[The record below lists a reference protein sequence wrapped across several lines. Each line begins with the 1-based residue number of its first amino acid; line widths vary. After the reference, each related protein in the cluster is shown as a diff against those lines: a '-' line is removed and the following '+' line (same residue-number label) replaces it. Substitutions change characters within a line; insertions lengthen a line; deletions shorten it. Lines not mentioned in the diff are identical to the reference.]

1 MTEQELIQAIHAIA
15 EQMAQT
21 FSAYSTDVLKAFA
34 KERLA
39 SSEMFRDIAAS
50 SEQRL
55 GRANAMVSLFGKSA
69 DAMTTMLSTISTEYV
84 EHIRKL
90 TDERDK
96 LLEMN
101 AKQQAYIEVLQNK
114 VDDRDD
120 HIKSLLAQNA
130 QQSNATAQ
138 LIQRLTAAP
147 QAPLVHNDFGPRQ

>member
-1 MTEQELIQAIHAIA
+1 
-15 EQMAQT
+15 MANT
-21 FSAYSTDVLKAFA
+21 FSTYSTDVINAFA
-34 KERLA
+34 QERLA
-39 SSEMFRDIAAS
+39 SAEMFRGIAAS

-55 GRANAMVSLFGKSA
+55 DRANAMVTLFGKSA
-69 DAMTTMLSTISTEYV
+69 DAMTNMLATISNEYT

-90 TDERDK
+90 AEERDKLLAECDK

-147 QAPLVHNDFGPRQ
+147 QGPLVHNDFGPRQ